1 METGTLVKISGVWTF
16 RKVLFPFL
24 SWTRYQING
33 LGVVNMHSS
42 PSPGWVL
49 GEEMADTVALPSTP
63 PLRGRGHSEKYY
75 RHHTPNPL
83 GEGVRKN

>member
-49 GEEMADTVALPSTP
+49 GEEMADTVALPRTLP
-63 PLRGRGHSEKYY
+63 SE
-75 RHHTPNPL
+75 
-83 GEGVRKN
+83 EGGILKNIIVIAPTFL